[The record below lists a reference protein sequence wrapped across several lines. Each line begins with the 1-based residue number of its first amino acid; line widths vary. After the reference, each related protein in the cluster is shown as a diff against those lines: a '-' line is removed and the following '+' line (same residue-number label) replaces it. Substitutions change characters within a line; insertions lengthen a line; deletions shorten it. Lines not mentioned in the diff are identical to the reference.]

1 MVLYSTSETATASHL
16 SALLPAPAPARPAV
30 TLCRTPVHAQ
40 RYPQRAH
47 TTCSGGATAS
57 TARSKHSKLLVP
69 AAMQCLQHL
78 QLTSLPPSPQ
88 VMTEPTAPKTLRDLG
103 DELLE
108 KILASHLDRM
118 HIEDPLALFRAPLTE
133 LCAILFGALTD
144 VSPQM
149 HMPLSMVNNSS
160 TRPSCRSRRRRTA
173 GGAPACPTWFA
184 ACRPSPCGSS
194 SRRRGRCTA

>member
-78 QLTSLPPSPQ
+78 QLTS
-88 VMTEPTAPKTLRDLG
+88 A
-103 DELLE
+103 
-108 KILASHLDRM
+108 
-118 HIEDPLALFRAPLTE
+118 ALFSFE
-133 LCAILFGALTD
+133 
-144 VSPQM
+144 
-149 HMPLSMVNNSS
+149 S
-160 TRPSCRSRRRRTA
+160 TRTLKSLMGKNPCRDCNCCSSDRRSAHQTSICLHLHSLLQLNHLWCSPVDHHPKI
-173 GGAPACPTWFA
+173 PAMT
-184 ACRPSPCGSS
+184 SSVGSGQLTS
-194 SRRRGRCTA
+194 